1 MRVLIVEDEIPAAN
15 RLRKM
20 LLELNPDMQ
29 FMETLD
35 AVSSTVEFL
44 QKGVHPDL
52 MFLDIHLADGDSF
65 EIFKL
70 LEVNIP
76 IIFTT
81 AFDEYAVQAF
91 KVNAIDYLLKPI
103 KSHELEEALQRFKK
117 RRAAGFDWK
126 NFFKFIETQSYD
138 KRFLIRIGQQLKL
151 IDIKEAAYF
160 YREDR
165 ITFLVNFAGRRYP
178 VDYSLEALEECIHPD
193 HFFRINRKMIINLK
207 AIKTM
212 HGTSKSRVKLELEP
226 KHEEET
232 VVSTDR
238 SPHFKRW
245 LEGVK

>member
-1 MRVLIVEDEIPAAN
+1 MRILIVEDEIPAAK
-15 RLRKM
+15 RLNKM
-20 LLELNPDMQ
+20 LLEINDEIEVMDQ
-29 FMETLD
+29 LD
-35 AVSSTVEFL
+35 AVKTTVDFL
-44 QKGVHPDL
+44 QSGMRPDL

-70 LEVNIP
+70 TEVNVP

-81 AFDEYAVQAF
+81 AYDEYAVQAF

-103 KSHELEEALQRFKK
+103 KHHELEEALLRFKQ
-117 RRAAGFDWK
+117 RRSASFDWK
-126 NFFKFIETQSYD
+126 NFSKFIETQSYD

-151 IDIKEAAYF
+151 VDIKDVAYF

-165 ITFLVNFAGRRYP
+165 ITFLVTFAGRRYP
-178 VDYSLEALEECIHPD
+178 VDYSLEALEETIHPE
-193 HFFRINRKMIINLK
+193 HYFRINRKMIVHLK

-226 KHEEET
+226 KHDGEII
-232 VVSTDR
+232 VSTDR